1 MVRRKRVFSDNR
13 FNFFPLIILILF
25 SVFIYVGYV
34 FFFNKP
40 SVKVE
45 NKLLSSG
52 GINSVI
58 ERNDTLIKSV
68 EIYFVSE
75 NKIEKKIYE
84 SNENFINEE
93 IILNIPYQ
101 NDNEILKFLKKNENK
116 EVIVKHKLIYE
127 NIFFDSE
134 YVSEKKLNVDIL
146 PPRIFNIETDGYTYI
161 GGLGFIMYDTSLD
174 TEKTFVDNGNGDLFF
189 PITLKNNENFS
200 NLVFFSCSNKP
211 CANNKLIINAI
222 DKAGNVLKFS
232 QKIRTIKNKKWDTIT
247 IPLPRELIRNKFNMI
262 FNDNIEVLE
271 KEDFLKMNI
280 DERIQNDNKIKKI
293 TEAIHPSLLFDSS
306 FKQLSNSKVSSKY
319 SEKRRYYFRGNPKEI
334 IDTKFHY
341 GIDLSS
347 IKNAP
352 VYSSEKGEVVHV
364 DDSLGIYG
372 KVVIINHGLGFYS
385 LYSHLSDIFVQIDD
399 KVSKKTKIGTTG
411 TTGFAFGD
419 HLHYGIYLQ
428 GIPIDPVEFFDKN
441 YLNIKIFEPYKKFIN
456 KKKN

>member
-1 MVRRKRVFSDNR
+1 
-13 FNFFPLIILILF
+13 
-25 SVFIYVGYV
+25 
-34 FFFNKP
+34 
-40 SVKVE
+40 
-45 NKLLSSG
+45 
-52 GINSVI
+52 
-58 ERNDTLIKSV
+58 
-68 EIYFVSE
+68 
-75 NKIEKKIYE
+75 
-84 SNENFINEE
+84 
-93 IILNIPYQ
+93 
-101 NDNEILKFLKKNENK
+101 
-116 EVIVKHKLIYE
+116 
-127 NIFFDSE
+127 
-134 YVSEKKLNVDIL
+134 
-146 PPRIFNIETDGYTYI
+146 
-161 GGLGFIMYDTSLD
+161 
-174 TEKTFVDNGNGDLFF
+174 
-189 PITLKNNENFS
+189 
-200 NLVFFSCSNKP
+200 
-211 CANNKLIINAI
+211 
-222 DKAGNVLKFS
+222 
-232 QKIRTIKNKKWDTIT
+232 
-247 IPLPRELIRNKFNMI
+247 
-262 FNDNIEVLE
+262 
-271 KEDFLKMNI
+271 MNI

-293 TEAIHPSLLFDSS
+293 TEGIHPSLLFDSS